1 MYACAL
7 HIKKFLFI
15 ISTDSPNESLEQ
27 HVRTL
32 EDEFQDISIQTF
44 QAIKKKALDV
54 SRFRAHLETLHIE
67 YKDQH
72 KEFFRQLMDLPETT
86 IDHIWTRLSG
96 HWDFLNYT
104 LLENLVYEFG
114 DCTLKADMG
123 DYMKRLKSF
132 RSSTRICDFAK
143 YHSKVN
149 KQISEQDFQDL
160 TTESKL
166 SWSES
171 TLEDL
176 EKVKEN
182 LTQRFTLPSFVVSLK
197 DVQQGSIR
205 VIWRL
210 PTLIASGLRE
220 NIKNMDISEFCKE
233 NRIERILIDG
243 KECKYSPKEKYSAY
257 LKDLYSK
264 MEGKNLSPFKLAQ
277 IEKEEINIKK
287 ADEFTKGTL
296 RGDTDDIKYAKFP
309 MTEDDIGHPYFH
321 HKRLKLTGPPRLVL
335 IEGAPGVGKT
345 TFSEQ
350 FCHKWSQGQRLKDHT
365 LLVLL
370 PLRNNRVKSAKS
382 VSDLFLHPH
391 LQQTIAQEVEST
403 QGEGV
408 VLLLEGWD
416 ELEEEM
422 REKSS
427 IFLDLVCGRAL
438 PKATIIV
445 TSRPW
450 ASKTIVKSSH
460 IEVDQ
465 HIELLT
471 TPKIQYDR
479 VMREDRV
486 KAEDKE
492 KFRDYISF
500 NPSVKAAMHTPVTA
514 NIITEVFQ
522 WSRDTDSPLPT
533 TMTQLYTSYTCKL
546 LTQHFSSGE
555 AHSQQSPQKI
565 RSLEDLPL
573 DVQQQLEAL
582 SRVAW
587 EGILKQQLTFSGHAV
602 KESLGL
608 MQKTGELY
616 SEEDSQV
623 SRHFIHLTLQEFL
636 ASYHISRLPTD
647 QQQKIIEQYIRFG
660 HLKVVIKFFFGIV
673 RNGAFASSMIT
684 KHLNHEGDTSPF
696 LWMYEINDP
705 EFIREILGPDE
716 SIKIHSAYEWSPL
729 DYYSVGY
736 VISNS
741 LCKWKLNFYSFSMG
755 DEEMEMWCKGAMNCK
770 ENTGS
775 EQEMHADFSD
785 NTLSVEGL
793 KWFVKV
799 PHHLL
804 QRIVSL
810 DFSLNELDKKAFDLL
825 SQVVPALS
833 KLEVLDLSNNP
844 ICEGGAV
851 ELMRSLSHYKTPL
864 KELHLENT
872 SLGEEDI
879 QALCEVLAD
888 NHIKKLAING
898 PNISFVGRHIETLET
913 LLVMQPMSVDS
924 CTSLA
929 SLLKHRTCQLKEL
942 YISIC
947 SINSDGAV
955 QLAAA
960 LSENKSVVKVNMWRN
975 EDIGDVGAGAF
986 EDMLRRNTVL
996 RELNLSH
1003 CGITSQGCDR
1013 LAGGVR
1019 VNSTLQVLDLS
1030 DNRIEEK
1037 GVDLMLISLKFNKI
1051 LKKLVLSKAY
1061 KRPADPRV
1069 EWEGEESVNM

>member
-1 MYACAL
+1 MD
-7 HIKKFLFI
+7 F
-15 ISTDSPNESLEQ
+15 PE
-27 HVRTL
+27 
-32 EDEFQDISIQTF
+32 
-44 QAIKKKALDV
+44 
-54 SRFRAHLETLHIE
+54 
-67 YKDQH
+67 KD
-72 KEFFRQLMDLPETT
+72 TT

-114 DCTLKADMG
+114 DCTLKRDMG
-123 DYMKRLKSF
+123 DYMKRLKLF
-132 RSSTRICDFAK
+132 RSSTQICDFAK
-143 YHSKVN
+143 YHSKVD

-160 TTESKL
+160 MTESKL
-166 SWSES
+166 SWSKS

-182 LTQRFTLPSFVVSLK
+182 LTQQFTLPSFVMSLK
-197 DVQQGSIR
+197 DVRQGSIR

-210 PTLIASGLRE
+210 PTPIASGLRE
-220 NIKNMDISEFCKE
+220 NLKNMDIREFCKE
-233 NRIERILIDG
+233 NGMERILIDG

-277 IEKEEINIKK
+277 IEKEEIDIKK
-287 ADEFTKGTL
+287 ADEFTKGTF
-296 RGDTDDIKYAKFP
+296 RGDTDDIMYAKFP
-309 MTEDDIGHPYFH
+309 MTEADIGHRYYH
-321 HKRLKLTGPPRLVL
+321 HKRHKFSQPPRLVL

-365 LLVLL
+365 LLILL
-370 PLRNNRVKSAKS
+370 PLRNNRVKSARS

-391 LQQTIAQEVEST
+391 LQQAIAQEVEST

-408 VLLLEGWD
+408 ALLLEGWD

-450 ASKTIVKSSH
+450 ASKTIIKSSH

-492 KFRDYISF
+492 KFKDYILF

-514 NIITEVFQ
+514 DIITEVFQ

-546 LTQHFSSGE
+546 LTQHFSSDE
-555 AHSQQSPQKI
+555 AHGQQSQKI
-565 RSLEDLPL
+565 RSLEDLPP
-573 DVQQQLEAL
+573 DAQQQLEAL
-582 SRVAW
+582 SLVAW
-587 EGILKQQLTFSGHAV
+587 EGIVKQQLTFSGCAV

-673 RNGAFASSMIT
+673 RNGAFASSMIA
-684 KHLNHEGDTSPF
+684 KHLNHERDTSPF

-716 SIKIHSAYEWSPL
+716 SVRVHSSYEWSPL

-741 LCKWKLNFYSFSMG
+741 LCKWELYFYSSSMG

-770 ENTGS
+770 EDTGS
-775 EQEMHADFSD
+775 EQEMHADFSF
-785 NTLSVEGL
+785 NTLTVEGL
-793 KWFVKV
+793 KWFVKL

-810 DFSLNELDKKAFDLL
+810 KFSDSKLDKKALDLL

-833 KLEVLDLSNNP
+833 KLEVLYLSYNP
-844 ICEGGAV
+844 IREGGAV

-864 KELHLENT
+864 KKLYLQET

-888 NHIKKLAING
+888 NHIIELLAIDG
-898 PNISFVGRHIETLET
+898 PIISIMRLHAQTIRVKTLY
-913 LLVMQPMSVDS
+913 VRSPMSVDS

-929 SLLKHRTCQLKEL
+929 SLLKHRMCQLKEL
-942 YISIC
+942 YIYEC

-960 LSENKSVVKVNMWRN
+960 LSENKSVVEVNIFGN
-975 EDIGDVGAGAF
+975 KDIGDVGAGAF
-986 EDMLRRNTVL
+986 GDMLRRNTVL
-996 RELNLSH
+996 QELDLSD

-1019 VNSTLQVLDLS
+1019 ANSTLQVLDLS
-1030 DNRIEEK
+1030 NNRIEEK

-1069 EWEGEESVNM
+1069 EWTCEESVNM

>member
-1 MYACAL
+1 MQQLEYEFGDIV
-7 HIKKFLFI
+7 IKTYDKLK
-15 ISTDSPNESLEQ
+15 EM
-27 HVRTL
+27 
-32 EDEFQDISIQTF
+32 DI
-44 QAIKKKALDV
+44 DV
-54 SRFRAHLETLHIE
+54 GRFRARLITLPFE
-67 YKDQH
+67 YKEEH
-72 KEFFRQLMDLPETT
+72 KDFFQQIEDELEKESTVDC
-86 IDHIWTRLSG
+86 IWNKLSKY
-96 HWDFLNYT
+96 WNFLNYT
-104 LLENLVYEFG
+104 LLENLIHHLGDRVLKRKMDDYLSSLKEFQ
-114 DCTLKADMG
+114 C
-123 DYMKRLKSF
+123 
-132 RSSTRICDFAK
+132 STRLCDFAK
-143 YHSKVN
+143 CCPAIEN
-149 KQISEQDFQDL
+149 RPSETDL
-160 TTESKL
+160 KRFVIDL
-166 SWSES
+166 SLEWETC
-171 TLEDL
+171 TLEKIEELKGHIIRKFLLPSFALIL
-176 EKVKEN
+176 EKVSHGS
-182 LTQRFTLPSFVVSLK
+182 LIITWLLPAK
-197 DVQQGSIR
+197 
-205 VIWRL
+205 
-210 PTLIASGLRE
+210 IASSLMETLE
-220 NIKNMDISEFCKE
+220 NIDTREFCKE
-233 NRIERILIDG
+233 HRIDSITVDG
-243 KECKYSPKEKYSAY
+243 KECKYSPKKKYTIY
-257 LKDLYSK
+257 LKDLYSNK
-264 MEGKNLSPFKLAQ
+264 EGKNLAPFKLAL
-277 IEKEEINIKK
+277 IEKKEISRRD
-287 ADEFTKGTL
+287 ADEFTKQTL
-296 RGDTDDIKYAKFP
+296 RGDLDDVIYKKHH
-309 MTEDDIGHPYFH
+309 MTEDKIGHP
-321 HKRLKLTGPPRLVL
+321 KRLWYKNPRLIL

-365 LLVLL
+365 QLVLL

-391 LQQTIAQEVEST
+391 LQQAIAQEVEST

-408 VLLLEGWD
+408 ALLLEGWD

-573 DVQQQLEAL
+573 DVQQQLQAL

-741 LCKWKLNFYSFSMG
+741 LCNWKLNFYNSSMG
-755 DEEMEMWCKGAMNCK
+755 DEEMEMWCKGAMDRK
-770 ENTGS
+770 EDTGS
-775 EQEMHADFSD
+775 EQEVHADFSD

-804 QRIVSL
+804 QRIVTL
-810 DFSLNELDKKAFDLL
+810 HFSSNKLDKKALDLL
-825 SQVVPALS
+825 SQVIPALS

-864 KELHLENT
+864 KKLYLENT

-888 NHIKKLAING
+888 NHIKELAISG

-913 LLVMQPMSVDS
+913 LLVRQPMSVDS

-942 YISIC
+942 DISFC
-947 SINSDGAV
+947 NINSDGAV
-955 QLAAA
+955 QLATA
-960 LSENKSVVKVNMWRN
+960 LSENKSVVNISMRLN

-986 EDMLRRNTVL
+986 GDMLRRNTVL
-996 RELNLSH
+996 QELGLRY
-1003 CGITSQGCDR
+1003 CGITSQGCYQ

-1019 VNSTLQVLDLS
+1019 ANSTLQVLDLS
-1030 DNRIEEK
+1030 WNRIEEK
-1037 GVDLMLISLKFNKI
+1037 GVDLMIISLKFNKI
-1051 LKKLVLSKAY
+1051 LKELVLSRAY